1 MRNVPLNIAL
11 TNMAKSPNRLICPWV
26 PKPLPGD
33 LRNKKA
39 DLEHPSSI
47 ITSFEALVPLSNSPL
62 LLGSQHPF
70 PACFLL

>member
-11 TNMAKSPNRLICPWV
+11 TNMAKSRNRLICPWV
-26 PKPLPGD
+26 PKPVL
-33 LRNKKA
+33 A

-47 ITSFEALVPLSNSPL
+47 ITSFEALVPLSNGPL